1 MTQPRNLIVVLALA
15 ALACLVAMVTITL
28 ATGVSQE
35 AFEIVRNPDSYAAQL
50 VAHAGALRLLF
61 AIDAAFL
68 VIYATLFVVFG
79 RAIVTPGTRALV
91 ALALGAL
98 LGTAVLDM
106 IEDHH
111 ILAML
116 FGAEVGLVPSGGELA
131 FQHTL
136 SQVKFNLS
144 YLGLFALGL
153 CVPRATWAG
162 RALAALL
169 TVGTLAQCVWL
180 YAAPVALL
188 PIGSFG
194 RWVGFVVGFAL
205 VIGLARRS
213 LPAAAGAA
221 ATGAPA

>member
-1 MTQPRNLIVVLALA
+1 MPQPWKLITALALA
-15 ALACLVAMVTITL
+15 ALACLVAMVTVTL
-28 ATGVSQE
+28 ASGVSQE
-35 AFEIVRNPDSYAAQL
+35 TFEVVRDPDSYAAQL
-50 VAHAGALRLLF
+50 VAHAGALRLVF
-61 AIDAAFL
+61 AIDAVFL

-79 RAIVTPGTRALV
+79 RQIETGATRSLVTL
-91 ALALGAL
+91 ALAAL

-106 IEDHH
+106 VEDHH

-116 FGAEVGLVPSGGELA
+116 YAAEVGATPSIGELS

-153 CVPRATWAG
+153 AVPRATLAG
-162 RALAALL
+162 RALALLL
-169 TVGTLAQCVWL
+169 TVGTLAQGAWL

-188 PIGSFG
+188 AVGSFG

-205 VIGLARRS
+205 VIALARR
-213 LPAAAGAA
+213 PAAGAA